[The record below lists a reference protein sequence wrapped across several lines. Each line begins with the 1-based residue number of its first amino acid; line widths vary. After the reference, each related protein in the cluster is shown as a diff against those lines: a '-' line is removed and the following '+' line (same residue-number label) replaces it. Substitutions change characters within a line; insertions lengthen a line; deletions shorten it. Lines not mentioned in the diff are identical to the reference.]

1 MTNLTRFDTNTL
13 NRVFLGFDNLVNDFE
28 RRFSNQISNNYP
40 PFNIVKTGEN
50 TFELEVAVTGFD
62 KDEVTVEVDQNLLI
76 VRGKKAKE
84 EDERTRQ
91 YQHHGLASRDFYR
104 TWTLAE
110 YFEVKDASIKNGVLT
125 IPLEKVIPESLKP
138 RVLKITER

>member
-84 EDERTRQ
+84 EDEGTRQ

>member
-1 MTNLTRFDTNTL
+1 MTNPTRFDTNTL

-50 TFELEVAVTGFD
+50 TSELEVAVTGFD
-62 KDEVTVEVDQNLLI
+62 RDEITVEVDQNQLV
-76 VRGKKAKE
+76 VRGEKNRGV
-84 EDERTRQ
+84 DESRQ
-91 YQHHGLASRDFYR
+91 YQHHGLATRNFTR

-110 YFEVKDASIKNGVLT
+110 YIEVGDATIKNGILT
-125 IPLEKVIPESLKP
+125 IPLERVIPESLKP